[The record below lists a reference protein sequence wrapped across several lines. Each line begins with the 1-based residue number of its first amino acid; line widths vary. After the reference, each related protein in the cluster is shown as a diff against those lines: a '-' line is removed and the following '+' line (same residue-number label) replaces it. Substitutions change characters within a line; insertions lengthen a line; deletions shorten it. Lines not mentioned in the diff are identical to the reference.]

1 MTWQVTYRNRNG
13 EKVEEFVEAENRQ
26 EVFTRFRTKVVHV
39 ISIVPAKS
47 SKQGDGKDRSKM
59 MRNGV
64 LIFSLVV
71 IILLVIASYLLSV
84 PKKDMSQKSEGTAK
98 EEKTIRKDV
107 VKSKPQSHIQQPL
120 ATQQKE
126 APLSNWDIRHLSSS
140 DTNRLTEAEFK
151 YWKMYH
157 PNPPPDRDQP
167 QATHGKYRIF
177 KHKADNDIAFVVA
190 TEPGT
195 LIIGERNLGQG
206 FKERFL
212 KSIKTPIVIND
223 TDSEYDKNLKQT
235 IIQARAELK
244 SALESGEDIGKIL
257 DDARSTLQKLG
268 RYKMN
273 LEKEALKTM
282 SKKDI
287 TARDAEDMISA
298 MNKMLESKGIAPIEL
313 NSISRLAL
321 KFQSLKSKEEKEK
334 KQ

>member
-13 EKVEEFVEAENRQ
+13 EKVEEFVEAESRQ
-26 EVFTRFRTKVVHV
+26 EVFTRLRTKVANV
-39 ISIVPAKS
+39 ISVVPAKS
-47 SKQGDGKDRSKM
+47 SKRGGSKGRSKM

-64 LIFSLVV
+64 LIFSVVV
-71 IILLVIASYLLSV
+71 IIILVVASYLLYV
-84 PKKDMSQKSEGTAK
+84 PQKDMPQKSYGKAK
-98 EEKTIRKDV
+98 DEKSIRKEV
-107 VKSKPQSHIQQPL
+107 VKSKAQSQIQRPL
-120 ATQQKE
+120 TTPQKE
-126 APLSNWDIRHLSSS
+126 VPLSNWDIRHLSSS

-167 QATHGKYRIF
+167 QAAHGKYRIF

-212 KSIKTPIVIND
+212 KSMKTPITINE

-235 IIQARAELK
+235 VIQARAELK

-268 RYKMN
+268 RYKMS
-273 LEKEALKTM
+273 LEKQALKAM
-282 SKKDI
+282 SKTDV
-287 TARDAEDMISA
+287 TAKDAEDMISA
-298 MNKMLESKGIAPIEL
+298 MNKMLEAKGIAPIEL